1 MFDIYAKNQRS
12 RLEEFHWISYGFVKV
27 FCTGYDMPDIA
38 PIVSAFVAA
47 RLNQQPISSLPELD
61 MPIDWDMA
69 YDIQFATVAELG
81 GELDGWKLALSTAA
95 GFGPRG
101 FPGPTV
107 GALLKGTVI
116 PSGERL
122 AAADFT
128 APAVE
133 PEIAVVLGTDLP
145 ERGEPYTAAEVR
157 AATDRLHI
165 AVELADTRFADKA
178 AMTDFENIADN
189 NSGALL
195 ILGPV
200 IDDVDAACAADIT
213 MRLADTAPIN
223 GAPADKRP
231 DPFETVAYLANFL
244 TARGMSLK
252 AGETITTGTLAPP
265 TPAEFGE
272 NIVEFDGVGTVSF
285 TLL

>member
-1 MFDIYAKNQRS
+1 MTDISPIVDAFVDAR
-12 RLEEFHWISYGFVKV
+12 ISMQTLDKL
-27 FCTGYDMPDIA
+27 PDIG
-38 PIVSAFVAA
+38 
-47 RLNQQPISSLPELD
+47 RE
-61 MPIDWDMA
+61 IDWDLA
-69 YDIQFATVAELG
+69 YDIQEAVVRELG
-81 GELDGWKLALSTAA
+81 GEWDGWKLALSTPA
-95 GFGPRG
+95 GYGARG

-107 GALLKGTVI
+107 GCLLQGTVI
-116 PSGERL
+116 QSGARL

-133 PEIAVVLGTDLP
+133 PEIAVVLAADLP
-145 ERGEPYTAAEVR
+145 KRDTPYTANDVR

-165 AVELADTRFADKA
+165 AIELADTRFANKA

-195 ILGPV
+195 ILGPE
-200 IDDVDAACAADIT
+200 IADIDAARVADIA
-213 MRLADTAPIN
+213 MHLGDAAPIN

-231 DPFETVAYLANFL
+231 DPYETVAYLANFL

-265 TPAEFGE
+265 TPAEQGE
-272 NIVEFDGVGTVSF
+272 NTVEFEGVGSVSF

>member
-1 MFDIYAKNQRS
+1 M
-12 RLEEFHWISYGFVKV
+12 
-27 FCTGYDMPDIA
+27 TDIA
-38 PIVSAFVAA
+38 PVVAAFVEA
-47 RLNQQPISSLPELD
+47 RTSLQTLD
-61 MPIDWDMA
+61 KLPDIGCEIDWDLA
-69 YDIQFATVAELG
+69 YDIQDAVVQELG
-81 GELDGWKLALSTAA
+81 GGWDGWKLALSTPA
-95 GFGPRG
+95 GYGARG

-107 GALLKGTVI
+107 GCLLKGTVI
-116 PSGERL
+116 ETGERL

-133 PEIAVVLGTDLP
+133 PEIAVVLAQDLP
-145 ERGEPYTAAEVR
+145 KRDTPYTAEDVR
-157 AATDRLHI
+157 TATDRLHI
-165 AVELADTRFADKA
+165 AIELADTRFADKA

-195 ILGPV
+195 ITGPA
-200 IDDVDAACAADIT
+200 IKDVDAALVADISV
-213 MRLADTAPIN
+213 RLADTAPIH

-265 TPAEFGE
+265 TPAEYGE
-272 NIVEFDGVGTVSF
+272 NIVEFVGIGTVSF
-285 TLL
+285 TLV